1 MRERFRNYKT
11 GKKMILAF
19 MLIILLYII
28 TVAMALS
35 NIETISS
42 RMETLY
48 NNQFANVQ
56 SSLRMIANLRAVERN
71 IAVLSATEDMVDEKE
86 YLNKTKELIASEEVS
101 LAELTTGYISAPE
114 KVKELQAEFD
124 KLSVEREAVMA
135 LLESG
140 KDEEVLDAYI
150 SRYLPQANI
159 VRNVLN
165 DVVDISVA
173 DAENSLAA
181 GHEDNHH
188 IMFMLITL
196 SLVCIVITVFVCIL
210 ITRNIVRPVNEVK
223 KAANTISNGR
233 LDIDLK
239 YRSKDELGQLAD
251 DIRHT
256 ARALSGYISEVER
269 GLTALGNGQLGYK
282 ASTEFKGDFVAIGN
296 GLKEIGGL
304 LRQSLQQIN
313 NSAEQVS
320 LSAEQVSNNAQ
331 ALAQGASE
339 QAGSVEE
346 LAVSINEIADSVKQN
361 ANSAVASSQLAASV
375 GHGLE
380 ACDAQMAALME
391 SIGQVKKNSG
401 EITEIV
407 SQIEDIAF
415 QTNILALNASV
426 EAARAGEAGR
436 GFAVVAEEVR
446 RLATKAAG
454 ASKLTAELVEKN
466 SDAARNGVD
475 AVNITARTLKE
486 SVEGARRVNRKM
498 DQISEVSVQ
507 QAEAIAQVRKSVELI
522 SEIVQGNSATSEESA
537 AASEELSAQA
547 QILKEL
553 VGKFEL

>member
-11 GKKMILAF
+11 GRKMFMAF
-19 MLIILLYII
+19 TLIIFLYII
-28 TVAMALS
+28 TVATALA

-42 RMETLY
+42 RTESLY

-71 IAVLSATEDMVDEKE
+71 IAILSATENMVDENE
-86 YLNKTKELIASEEVS
+86 YLSKTKDLIAGEEVS
-101 LAELTTGYISAPE
+101 LAELTTGYIGAPE
-114 KVKELQAEFD
+114 KVKELQTEFD
-124 KLSVEREAVMA
+124 KLTAERNALMG

-140 KDEEVLDAYI
+140 KDDQVMEAYVG
-150 SRYLPQANI
+150 RYLPQANI
-159 VRNVLN
+159 VRGILN
-165 DVVDISVA
+165 DVVELSAA
-173 DAENSLAA
+173 DSENSLQS
-181 GHEDNHH
+181 GHDANHR
-188 IMFMLITL
+188 IMAMLVVL
-196 SLVCIVITVFVCIL
+196 SAVCMAVTVFVCML
-210 ITRNIVRPVNEVK
+210 ITRNIVRPVNEIK
-223 KAANTISNGR
+223 RAANTISNGR
-233 LDIDLK
+233 LDIELH
-239 YRSKDELGQLAD
+239 YCSKDELGQLAD

-256 ARALSGYISEVER
+256 AGVLAGYIAEVER
-269 GLTALGNGQLGYK
+269 GLTALGKGQLNYK
-282 ASTEFKGDFVAIGN
+282 PSEEFKGDFVAIGN
-296 GLKEIGGL
+296 GLTEIGAL
-304 LRQSLQQIN
+304 LRRSLQQIN

-346 LAVSINEIADSVKQN
+346 LAVSINEIADRVKEN
-361 ANSAVASSQLAASV
+361 ADSAVASSRLAASV
-375 GHGLE
+375 GNGLE
-380 ACDAQMAALME
+380 NCDIQMASLME

-407 SQIEDIAF
+407 GQIEDIAF

-426 EAARAGEAGR
+426 EAARAGQAGR

-475 AVNITARTLKE
+475 AVNITAHTLKE
-486 SVEGARRVNRKM
+486 SVEGALRVNRKM
-498 DQISEVSVQ
+498 DKISEVSVQ
-507 QAEAIAQVRKSVELI
+507 QAEAIAQVRRSVELI